1 MKIKI
6 GVWIA
11 GRIQSMIRIKGIK
24 EDHDGEKVMD
34 NRDNLRND
42 DEYYEDDGNNSWDIF
57 HQ

>member
-1 MKIKI
+1 
-6 GVWIA
+6 
-11 GRIQSMIRIKGIK
+11 MIRIKGIK
-24 EDHDGEKVMD
+24 EDHDGEKVID